1 MKKINSIGFM
11 VSEVNYLFVMNSVSI
26 AFFSKVVDNK
36 QRWLHV
42 VLINMSVNG
51 GYKMNST

>member
-36 QRWLHV
+36 QKMVTCGFNKYVGQWWL
-42 VLINMSVNG
+42 
-51 GYKMNST
+51 